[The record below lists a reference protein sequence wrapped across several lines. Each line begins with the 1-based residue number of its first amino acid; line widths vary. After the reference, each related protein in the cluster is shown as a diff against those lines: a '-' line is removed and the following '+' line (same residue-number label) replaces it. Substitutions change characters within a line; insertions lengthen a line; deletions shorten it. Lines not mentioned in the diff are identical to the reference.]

1 MSRERAGLLH
11 FLNLNAN
18 KWITNP
24 FGAYIHLGHL
34 SLSVLFSPLSI
45 CPCLSQHV
53 AQLPRDGVESSSLE
67 MFKKHGDVAMRDVV
81 LWYGGDGLTVAL
93 DDLSGP
99 SNLNDST
106 SPRALHCAAVCPW
119 PSPRSIPAPW
129 MGFRAG

>member
-1 MSRERAGLLH
+1 MGRERAGLLH

-67 MFKKHGDVAMRDVV
+67 MFKKRVDVTLGDIV
-81 LWYGGDGLTVAL
+81 
-93 DDLSGP
+93 
-99 SNLNDST
+99 
-106 SPRALHCAAVCPW
+106 
-119 PSPRSIPAPW
+119 
-129 MGFRAG
+129 